1 MTSSSDSDDLKPR
14 FLSVEQLREGL
25 ELYRLTAVGYA
36 TYQPTRHGKIAEA
49 VRMLCARHPEVSR
62 AGAYKDLSDA
72 TEHHYS
78 LTK

>member
-1 MTSSSDSDDLKPR
+1 MTSPLESNDLKPR
-14 FLSVEQLREGL
+14 FLSPEQLKEGL
-25 ELYRLTAVGYA
+25 ELYRLTAVGYT

-49 VRMLCARHPEVSR
+49 VRMLCERHPELSR